1 MLRKF
6 LKPMKL
12 PAPVD
17 WGVLILRVGVSLL
30 MLTHGYPKLT
40 RAIGGDHSFADPI
53 GIGEGPSLVLTV
65 FAEFFCSVLL
75 ILGLGARAVLI
86 PLIITMTVVT
96 FIIHGD
102 DPFDKK
108 EHALLFLIPY
118 ITLFLTGPGK
128 FSIDRGLY
136 K

>member
-1 MLRKF
+1 MLRRF

-30 MLTHGYPKLT
+30 MLTHGYAKLT
-40 RAIGGDHSFADPI
+40 RAMGGDYSFADPI
-53 GIGEGPSLVLTV
+53 GLGEGPSLVLTV

-75 ILGLGARAVLI
+75 ILGLASRAALI
-86 PLIITMTVVT
+86 PLMITMTVVT
-96 FIIHGD
+96 FIVHAE

>member
-12 PAPVD
+12 PAPAD

-53 GIGEGPSLVLTV
+53 GIGEGLSLVLTV

-75 ILGLGARAVLI
+75 ILGLASRAVLI

-118 ITLFLTGPGK
+118 ITLFITGPGK